1 MNIYKG
7 YYPTLLVGKNDENR
21 CDEVGD
27 KCPGGEGVEELVEAK
42 VLRISPRALECI
54 EDCANRVEQSSD
66 NNWQYHP

>member
-21 CDEVGD
+21 CDEVCD

-42 VLRISPRALECI
+42 PAR
-54 EDCANRVEQSSD
+54 
-66 NNWQYHP
+66 